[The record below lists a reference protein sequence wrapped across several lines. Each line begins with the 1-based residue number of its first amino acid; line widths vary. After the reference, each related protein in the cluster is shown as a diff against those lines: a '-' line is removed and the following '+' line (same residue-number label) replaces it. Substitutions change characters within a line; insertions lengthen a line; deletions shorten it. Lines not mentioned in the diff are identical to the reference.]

1 MEFNSIYLRVLKRI
15 LQRFSEE
22 ESSKTAAAMAYYT
35 MFSLFPLLIVL
46 VTVISYFVSFEQTS
60 ELLNQLLTG
69 AIPVSEELLTK
80 NINRIFEVRNSVG
93 AIGIIGFFWSSSRAF
108 YLLVDGVN
116 HAWAKD
122 ERRPFFQKRL
132 FGLAIVIVLII
143 VLIVF
148 MFSSSILNILLKS
161 QPVRVQIGGWLGFD
175 FWSAAAQSVNWIAPF
190 LFFVSLYHWVSPG
203 EVPWKVSI
211 GASALITFIWQMAS
225 NLFKWYLGS
234 RFSRYEFIFGSLS
247 AIVVLLFW
255 IYISSVII
263 FFGAHLT
270 AVFTKEVESLP
281 SRTGEG

>member
-1 MEFNSIYLRVLKRI
+1 MEFNSKYFRVLKRI
-15 LQRFSEE
+15 LQSFSEE
-22 ESSKTAAAMAYYT
+22 DSSKTAAAMAYYT
-35 MFSLFPLLIVL
+35 LFSLFPLLIVM
-46 VTVISYFVSFEQTS
+46 VTVISYFVSPDQTN

-80 NINRIFEVRNSVG
+80 NITRIFEVRNSVG
-93 AIGIIGFFWSSSRAF
+93 VIGTVGFFWSSSRAF

-116 HAWAKD
+116 RAWAAD

-132 FGLAIVIVLII
+132 FGLAIVVVLII

-148 MFSSSILNILLKS
+148 MFSSSIFNILLKS
-161 QPVRVQIGGWLGFD
+161 QPAGVQIRGWLGFD
-175 FWSAAAQSVNWIAPF
+175 FWSIAAQSGNWIAPF

-211 GASALITFIWQMAS
+211 GASGLTTIIWRMAS
-225 NLFKWYLGS
+225 NVFKWYLGS
-234 RFSRYEFIFGSLS
+234 GFSRYEFIFGSLS

-270 AVFTKEVESLP
+270 SVLTKEVESSP
-281 SRTGEG
+281 SSTAEG

>member
-1 MEFNSIYLRVLKRI
+1 MLNRVL
-15 LQRFSEE
+15 QSFSEE
-22 ESSKTAAAMAYYT
+22 DSSKTAAAMAYYT
-35 MFSLFPLLIVL
+35 LFSLFPLLIVM
-46 VTVISYFVSFEQTS
+46 VTVISYFVSPEQTN
-60 ELLNQLLTG
+60 ELLKQLLTG

-80 NINRIFEVRNSVG
+80 NINRIFEVRSSVG
-93 AIGIIGFFWSSSRAF
+93 VIGTVGFFWSSSRAF

-132 FGLAIVIVLII
+132 FGLAIVVVLII

-148 MFSSSILNILLKS
+148 MFSSSIFNILLKS
-161 QPVRVQIGGWLGFD
+161 QPAGVQIGGWLGFD
-175 FWSAAAQSVNWIAPF
+175 FWSVAAQSGNWIAPF

-211 GASALITFIWQMAS
+211 GASALTTIIWRMAS
-225 NLFKWYLGS
+225 NVFKWYLGS
-234 RFSRYEFIFGSLS
+234 GFSRYEFIFGSLS

-270 AVFTKEVESLP
+270 AVLTKETESLP
-281 SRTGEG
+281 SGTVEG